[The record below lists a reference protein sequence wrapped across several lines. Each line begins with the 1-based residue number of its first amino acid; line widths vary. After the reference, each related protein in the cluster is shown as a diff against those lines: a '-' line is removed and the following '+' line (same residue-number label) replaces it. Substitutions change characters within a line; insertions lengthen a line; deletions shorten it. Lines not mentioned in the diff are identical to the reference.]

1 MPTFSGQ
8 LIIFSG
14 PSGAGKTTVLQ
25 RVLDQ
30 SPRPLVKSVSATTRP
45 PRPGE
50 IDNEDYYFLSDEEFQ
65 RRRAAN
71 EFLESFEVF
80 GRGYWYGTFKSTVTA
95 SLNEGQ
101 WLVLEIDVQGRQK
114 VIEEFPQAN
123 TFFVRPPSL
132 EVLEQR
138 LRQRGTENEEAIQR
152 RLEVARHEWQYADQY
167 TYEIINDSMQ
177 QAVDEICQKLELIG
191 EEPL

>member
-71 EFLESFEVF
+71 KFLESFEIF
-80 GRGYWYGTFKSTVTA
+80 GRGYWYGTFKSRVTA

-101 WLVLEIDVQGRQK
+101 WLVLEIDVQGWQK
-114 VIEEFPQAN
+114 VVEEFPQAI

-138 LRQRGTENEEAIQR
+138 LRHRGTENEEAIQR

-167 TYEIINDSMQ
+167 TYEIINNSMQ

>member
-25 RVLDQ
+25 RVLEE
-30 SPRPLVKSVSATTRP
+30 SPQPLVKSVSATTRP

-50 IDNEDYYFLSDEEFQ
+50 IDGEDYCFLSDEEFQ
-65 RRRAAN
+65 RRRAAD

-95 SLNEGQ
+95 SLNDGK
-101 WLVLEIDVQGRQK
+101 WLVLEIDVQGRRK
-114 VIEEFPQAN
+114 VVEEFPQAV
-123 TFFVRPPSL
+123 TFFVRPRSL
-132 EVLEQR
+132 EILEQR
-138 LRQRGTENEEAIQR
+138 LRRRGTENEESIQR
-152 RLEVARHEWQYADQY
+152 RLEVAGHEWRYADQY
-167 TYEIINDSMQ
+167 TYEIINDSME

-191 EEPL
+191 AEPS